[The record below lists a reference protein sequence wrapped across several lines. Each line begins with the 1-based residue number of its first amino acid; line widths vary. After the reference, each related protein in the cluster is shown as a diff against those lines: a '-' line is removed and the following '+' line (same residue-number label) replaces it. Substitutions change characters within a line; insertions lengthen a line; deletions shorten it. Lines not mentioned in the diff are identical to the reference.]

1 VLPAKSIRIAIA
13 AFFLVLTATAVAQE
27 IKLPPVDE
35 AAADAT
41 WLRFRARLL
50 EALARRDQKFV
61 LGVVDGGIRNISEK
75 SGVAEFKK
83 LWEPQSADSPLWVE
97 LPKILFLGG
106 VFVTR
111 GKNVKE
117 LCAPYIYFV
126 WPDAAPG
133 EASGAIIA
141 KGVFLKS
148 RPTASADTLR
158 TLSYDLVNVIDWE
171 VADENKETPQAW
183 VKVRLGGAEGYVPE
197 QQVRSPLEY
206 RACFAKSG
214 VNWRMTALE
223 VGE

>member
-1 VLPAKSIRIAIA
+1 MRLTRLIRAAIA
-13 AFFLVLTATAVAQE
+13 AGLLATTPTVFAQD

-35 AAADAT
+35 AASDAT
-41 WLRFRARLL
+41 WLRFRARLI
-50 EALARRDQKFV
+50 EALGRRDQKFV
-61 LGVVDGGIRNISEK
+61 LSIIDAGIRNISEK
-75 SGVAEFKK
+75 NGVAEFKK

-106 VFVTR
+106 VLVTR
-111 GKNVKE
+111 DKKVKE
-117 LCAPYIYFV
+117 ICAPYIYFV

-141 KGVFLKS
+141 KGVLMKS
-148 RPTASADTLR
+148 RPTASSETLR
-158 TLSYDLVNVIDWE
+158 TLTYDLVNVVDWE
-171 VADENKETPQAW
+171 VADENKDTPQAW
-183 VKVRLGGAEGYVPE
+183 VKVRLSGVEGYVPE

-214 VNWRMTALE
+214 ANWRMTALE